1 MGDGKN
7 LQESIKSKGTN
18 VRKVAKAA
26 GIPATTLYS
35 IVQKD
40 SSIRLDLALKLANE
54 LEIDVNEICSTGLL
68 MDECFQMPYE
78 WKDMVDS
85 NNMKK
90 YFTNTLYPLLCL
102 FGQDS
107 ILDVVNILISFYQ
120 LDDEARREVLEM
132 MKIKL
137 EYHKERER
145 VEKIIALKKHCMMNK
160 GGKGLE
166 LENIIRTYYQ
176 DD

>member
-7 LQESIKSKGTN
+7 LQESIKNKGTN
-18 VRKVAKAA
+18 VCRVAKAA

-35 IVQKD
+35 IIQKD
-40 SSIRLDLALKLANE
+40 SCIRLDLALRLANE
-54 LEIDVNEICSTGLL
+54 LEIDVKEICSTGLL
-68 MDECFQMPYE
+68 LDKCPQMPHE
-78 WKDMVDS
+78 WKDVLDS
-85 NNMKK
+85 SNVRN
-90 YFTNTLYPLLCL
+90 YFTDSIYPHLHL

-107 ILDVVNILISFYQ
+107 IQDVTNLLISFYQ

-145 VEKIIALKKHCMMNK
+145 AEKIIAFK
-160 GGKGLE
+160 
-166 LENIIRTYYQ
+166 ENIV
-176 DD
+176 